1 MKIDELNAE
10 LKAHMIESEYAHKR
24 VVFGEGKTNAK
35 IALVGEA
42 PGGDEEKE
50 GRPFVGKA
58 GRNLTE
64 FLSALKL
71 SRSEVYITNAVKLRP
86 SKPSPKTGRELNRTP
101 NSKEIQFF
109 NPYLHR
115 ELEIIA
121 PKYIVTLGNI
131 PLRAVS
137 GLDIRIGDCHGRLV
151 KTPCVYENI
160 FALYHPAA
168 VIYNQSLKDTYMND
182 LEKLRKLLR
191 TYKEENQ

>member
-10 LKAHMIESEYAHKR
+10 LRTCMQESEYAHKNP
-24 VVFGEGKTNAK
+24 VFGEGKLNAK

-42 PGGDEEKE
+42 PGGDEEKA

-58 GRNLTE
+58 GKNLTE
-64 FLSALKL
+64 FLSSLNL
-71 SRSEVYITNAVKLRP
+71 SREEVYITNAVKLRP

-115 ELEIIA
+115 ELEIIS

-137 GLDIRIGDCHGRLV
+137 GFDIRIGDCHGRV
-151 KTPCVYENI
+151 IDIPCVYENI

-182 LEKLRKLLR
+182 LEKLRMLIA
-191 TYKEENQ
+191 NI

>member
-1 MKIDELNAE
+1 MKVDELNIE
-10 LKAHMIESEYAHKR
+10 IRAHMLESEYAHKSP
-24 VVFGEGKTNAK
+24 VFGEGKISAK

-42 PGGDEEKE
+42 PGGEEEKA

-58 GRNLTE
+58 GKNLTE
-64 FLSALKL
+64 FLSHLNL
-71 SRSEVYITNAVKLRP
+71 SRDEVYITNAVKLRP

-101 NSKEIQFF
+101 NLQEIEFF

-121 PKYIVTLGNI
+121 PNYIVTLGNI

-137 GLDIRIGDCHGRLV
+137 GQDIKIGDCHGRLV
-151 KTPCVYENI
+151 KTPCAYENI

-168 VIYNQSLKDTYMND
+168 VIYNQSLKNIYIND
-182 LEKLRKLLR
+182 LEKLRELIAKL
-191 TYKEENQ
+191 